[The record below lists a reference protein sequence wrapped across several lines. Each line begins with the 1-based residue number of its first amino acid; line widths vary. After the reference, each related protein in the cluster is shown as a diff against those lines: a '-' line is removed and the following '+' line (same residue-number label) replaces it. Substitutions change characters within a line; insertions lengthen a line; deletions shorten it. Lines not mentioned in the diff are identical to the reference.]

1 MDITTL
7 HAVVRLFPLVGRP
20 RPACPS
26 LQERVREIAEIAD
39 IAWQQGANGL
49 HQAAHAL
56 NKAALVA
63 SDCGLGD
70 LARDLCWQHIDVY
83 RRIGAP
89 LTVPHARYMLEPV
102 LNLARL
108 QIRAEN
114 GDQALRLLDAV
125 YQAVTARTELVVEGQ
140 PLPTA
145 GLIGTRQEHHKL
157 REWAWLQYLAD
168 GIRALAM
175 AGRWDEAVT
184 HAKVHNGVGVHLM
197 EGRQAEIIAHCLH
210 GASQA
215 ARNVLEECELTEP
228 WERQVGACLNVMSAG
243 RSLSRDGHAMV
254 QQFLGSEP
262 IPGYAVFRA
271 RFGLAVATLTG
282 AFDVCTADR
291 VLVQVAME
299 ALQSGD
305 GYAARDVLGHHTVMR
320 LAGDHRRGLTELV
333 ASAGL
338 GSESLPAP
346 LLDSI
351 TASVKLA
358 REVLAKSLP
367 ATASRRAA
375 RREPPHDFPSGPART
390 GTT

>member
-7 HAVVRLFPLVGRP
+7 HAAVRRFPLVGRP

-26 LQERVREIAEIAD
+26 LRERVREIAD
-39 IAWQQGANGL
+39 IARQQGENGL

-63 SDCGLGD
+63 SDCGLGE
-70 LARDLCWQHIDVY
+70 LARDLCWQHINIY
-83 RRIGAP
+83 RQTCAP
-89 LTVPHARYMLEPV
+89 LTMLQARYMLEPV
-102 LNLARL
+102 LNLTRL
-108 QIRAEN
+108 RIRAEN

-125 YQAVTARTELVVEGQ
+125 HLAVTAHTDLVVEGQ
-140 PLPTA
+140 TLPIA
-145 GLIGTRQEHHKL
+145 GLAGTRQEHLKL
-157 REWAWLQYLAD
+157 REWVWLQILAD

-175 AGRWDEAVT
+175 AGRWDEAVI
-184 HAKVHNGVGVHLM
+184 HAKTHNGIGVHLM

-210 GASQA
+210 GAPQA

-228 WERQVGACLNVMSAG
+228 WERQVGACLTVMCSGASVS
-243 RSLSRDGHAMV
+243 RSVPAMV

-262 IPGYAVFRA
+262 RPGYAVFRA
-271 RFGLAVATLTG
+271 RFGLTVATLAGALDAATG
-282 AFDVCTADR
+282 DR
-291 VLVQVAME
+291 VLAQAATE
-299 ALQSGD
+299 TLASRD
-305 GYAARDVLGHHTVMR
+305 GYAARDVLGHHTAMD
-320 LAGDHRRGLTELV
+320 LADDHRRGLSELV

-338 GSESLPAP
+338 GSGSLPTP

-358 REVLAKSLP
+358 REVLASSLS

-375 RREPPHDFPSGPART
+375 RPEAPHGFLSGPART
-390 GTT
+390 G